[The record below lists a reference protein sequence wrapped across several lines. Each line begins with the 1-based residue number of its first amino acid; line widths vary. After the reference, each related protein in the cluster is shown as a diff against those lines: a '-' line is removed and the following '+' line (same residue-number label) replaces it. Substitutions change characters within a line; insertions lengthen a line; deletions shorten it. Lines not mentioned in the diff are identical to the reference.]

1 MDKRYDYIS
10 LLQKYGG
17 ALNIVSD
24 IVNYAERNAYLALV
38 KKGLGLA
45 LFSDKNLIRAAM
57 KESLASFEKDAP
69 SEIPVHDLTDR
80 EATLRA
86 LILEQNRWEGA
97 LFVAESR
104 KTQTP
109 REIDLSNDLD
119 SLDTKEKENP
129 YEDLLHDCYV
139 TTEMINTVV
148 MKPVEKEDLYVED
161 LDLSK
166 ILRGYDEYGYCV

>member
-1 MDKRYDYIS
+1 
-10 LLQKYGG
+10 
-17 ALNIVSD
+17 
-24 IVNYAERNAYLALV
+24 
-38 KKGLGLA
+38 
-45 LFSDKNLIRAAM
+45 
-57 KESLASFEKDAP
+57 
-69 SEIPVHDLTDR
+69 
-80 EATLRA
+80 
-86 LILEQNRWEGA
+86 LEQNRWEGA

-166 ILRGYDEYGYCV
+166 ILRGYDEYGYCVIQMQCLLSHQSHFMNIMNIRGRNYLVQSFFAQYKIKIQELEDVHEFLASTIQLCVEARGGLRSRSYL